1 MAQTPDLTALK
12 DALGRLLDIGAIPQ
26 ATPWLEA
33 SIRKTGLALRSAVK
47 AEVSAYSTSG
57 NPELLPELDAHGGA
71 HIAEICRLFSG
82 EPVGDFAFVRAHAQH
97 RAEQHFPLEAILH
110 AYRCGHKIL
119 SGWMRDAAVAASG
132 SDGRVAPSVA
142 DFAIEYTNTIST
154 ILTAEYVT
162 HVRMLAEAEGDRRTE
177 LLNALLSGF
186 DESDGRVE
194 RLLRRAG
201 YLDQRQSFC
210 VVLVQSADPAE
221 MENRERAQRV
231 VDAVTQAVSEQRV
244 RTLIGIRQNVVTAV
258 FSQTRRL
265 SGWTAPQ
272 ARLAGRL
279 QSCLELLG
287 PAVLTG
293 ISSDQPS
300 TAFIPKALQE
310 ASMALDCASV
320 SERVVQFS
328 ALPIRRLLLHRAADY
343 VQAALPSWMPA
354 FIAADARLHGAL
366 TQTLRAYAESGMNI
380 LRAAR
385 ALKVHPNTIYA
396 RFEKILAL
404 TAMDSQRYHELEELL
419 LAIDCRRK

>member
-1 MAQTPDLTALK
+1 MLQIHDVAALEN
-12 DALGRLLDIGAIPQ
+12 ALARLRGIGAIPQ
-26 ATPWLEA
+26 ATPTLEGA
-33 SIRKTGLALRSAVK
+33 IRKTELALRAAIK
-47 AEVSAYSTSG
+47 AEVPAYSTSG
-57 NPELLPELDAHGGA
+57 NPDLLPELDAHGGA
-71 HIAEICRLFSG
+71 HIAEIYRLFSG
-82 EPVGDFAFVRAHAQH
+82 EPVGDFSFVRTHARH

-119 SGWMRDAAVAASG
+119 SSWMRDAVVTTSD
-132 SDGRVAPSVA
+132 SDGRIVPAVA
-142 DFAIEYTNTIST
+142 DFAIEYTDTVST

-177 LLNALLSGF
+177 LLNILLSGF

-201 YLDQRQSFC
+201 YLEQRQSFC
-210 VVLVQSADPAE
+210 VVLVQSADPGE
-221 MENRERAQRV
+221 MENPERAQRI
-231 VDAVTQAVSEQRV
+231 VDAVTQAVSATRV
-244 RTLIGIRQNVVTAV
+244 RTLVGVRQNVVTAV
-258 FSQTRRL
+258 ISDIRRL

-272 ARLAGRL
+272 AKLAGRL
-279 QSCLELLG
+279 QDCLALLG

-300 TAFIPKALQE
+300 TAFIPRALQE

-320 SERVVQFS
+320 SERVVQYS

-343 VQAALPSWMPA
+343 VQTALPSWMPA
-354 FIAADARLHGAL
+354 FIAADAKLHGAL
-366 TQTLRAYAESGMNI
+366 VQTLRAYADSGMNI

-385 ALKVHPNTIYA
+385 ALNVHPNTIYA

-404 TAMDSQRYHELEELL
+404 TGVDSQRYRELEELL

>member
-1 MAQTPDLTALK
+1 MVQIHDLAALQ
-12 DALGRLLDIGAIPQ
+12 DALTRLLDIGVIPQ
-26 ATPWLEA
+26 ATPWLETGV
-33 SIRKTGLALRSAVK
+33 RKTGLALRSAIK

-82 EPVGDFAFVRAHAQH
+82 EPVGDFSFVRAHAQR

-119 SGWMRDAAVAASG
+119 SGWMRDAVVAACG
-132 SDGRVAPSVA
+132 SDGRIVPSVA
-142 DFAIEYTNTIST
+142 DFTIEYTNTVST

-177 LLNALLSGF
+177 LLNTLLSGF

-210 VVLVQSADPAE
+210 VVLVQSADPGE
-221 MENRERAQRV
+221 MENPERAQRV
-231 VDAVTQAVSEQRV
+231 VDAVIQTVSASRV

-258 FSQTRRL
+258 ISETRRL

-272 ARLAGRL
+272 AKLAGRL
-279 QSCLELLG
+279 HSCLALLG

-328 ALPIRRLLLHRAADY
+328 ALPIRRLLLHRAADH
-343 VQAALPSWMPA
+343 VQTALPSWMPA
-354 FIAADARLHGAL
+354 FIAADARLQGAL
-366 TQTLRAYAESGMNI
+366 IQTLRAYADSGMNI

-385 ALKVHPNTIYA
+385 TLKVHPNTIYA

-404 TAMDSQRYHELEELL
+404 TGVDSQRYHELEELL